1 MNIVLQF
8 NLTHKRKS
16 KMSYSYRKT
25 LLNGKTAGQ
34 AFLETLANACGPDY
48 NVWNKHPNFVP
59 TLKYAHQ
66 AIFDCNQPFKGNKGG
81 LKLRIDFL
89 IQASKQNK
97 TTKSK
102 RPSYHD
108 VAVDALAAGVID
120 VDTYHKLIK

>member
-1 MNIVLQF
+1 
-8 NLTHKRKS
+8 
-16 KMSYSYRKT
+16 MSYSYRKT

-34 AFLETLANACGPDY
+34 AFLETLTNACGPDY
-48 NVWNKHPNFVP
+48 NAWTTHPNFVP

-66 AIFDCNQPFKGNKGG
+66 VIFDKPLNTFKGNKGG
-81 LKLRIDFL
+81 LRLRINFL
-89 IQASKQNK
+89 LQASKQNK

-108 VAVDALAAGVID
+108 IAVDALAARIID